1 MPSEKILRKRER
13 QRANII
19 EIAGKIFASHG
30 FKKTTMDE
38 IAKAASMGK
47 SSLYYYFKSKEEVF
61 IAVIKAEAS
70 ILAEKLQEKV
80 ISQDISPIEKL
91 KAYVH
96 VRMTYLK
103 ELANYYALLKSD
115 YLSNLAFTEKL
126 RKNIDKNEEATF
138 QQILE
143 EGINKGIFQL
153 TEPRFTAITMVN
165 ALKGLEHALILREEI
180 SEQQLQAHLEQT
192 INILFYGILKR

>member
-1 MPSEKILRKRER
+1 MPSEKIIKKRQR
-13 QRANII
+13 QRASII
-19 EIAGKIFASHG
+19 EIAGEIFASYG

-61 IAVIKAEAS
+61 IAVIKAEAT
-70 ILAEKLQEKV
+70 ILANKLQEEV

-91 KAYVH
+91 KGYVH
-96 VRMTYLK
+96 VRMTSLK

-126 RKNIDKNEEATF
+126 RKKIDKNEEATF

-143 EGINKGIFQL
+143 EGVNKGIFQL
-153 TEPRFTAITMVN
+153 TEPKFTAITIVN

-180 SEQQLQAHLEQT
+180 SETQLQAHLEQT